1 VEMPTTPAGAAGIAS
16 MSTDGAKRELLAIHG
31 NVCLQLKMPEVQSG
45 SLPVH

>member
-1 VEMPTTPAGAAGIAS
+1 MPTTPAGAAGIAI
-16 MSTDGAKRELLAIHG
+16 MSTDGAKRELLLAIHG